1 MDTRGFERK
10 YGGTL
15 VWGGKQV
22 PWNFSLIDGGG
33 HEYAFRTRR
42 ADLNSLILDRAGELG
57 AVVIE
62 GTPPS
67 RSPSRARS
75 ASAM

>member
-1 MDTRGFERK
+1 MIE
-10 YGGTL
+10 
-15 VWGGKQV
+15 
-22 PWNFSLIDGGG
+22 GGG